1 MYVSS
6 EASECQ
12 IEREGEEVYYAER
25 REDIIRKRRLLWPRS
40 LPYLFERADTHTH
53 TLYFCYTL
61 QTFAMHV
68 QKPAALVVQAFLAS
82 MQTNIQR
89 AFLPLIRKKRLKVFD
104 RACVHNNWIKMGERN
119 VFQVIIFP
127 TLFCFFFSHSSR
139 LASY

>member
-1 MYVSS
+1 MYNQDIYTYSYVSS

-89 AFLPLIRKKRLKVFD
+89 AFLPLIRTHVQKKIKSVRPCV
-104 RACVHNNWIKMGERN
+104 RA
-119 VFQVIIFP
+119 Q
-127 TLFCFFFSHSSR
+127 
-139 LASY
+139 